1 MNLLRKNYIND
12 KIILNKIWGDS
23 YMEKDLTNEE
33 MEVLRLYKTF
43 SEKAINMLL
52 TSDAEKDIA
61 LLSEPENKEEY
72 TYTKSE
78 VIKNIEIIR
87 KVYSIVLKMFY
98 KETDRVEWKF
108 SILTSLEELNK
119 IKNEMY
125 IDKFMVATENSYLP
139 EDEEINNINMPVII
153 NLIGDKDIPYIN
165 LKDFVQIPT
174 KNKEILIAPFTKVK
188 NVSDQGEKELLNG
201 KTLKFYDVYLEK
213 QSLVKMGKEEKTGL
227 YTYIVTN
234 ADLINEKLQ
243 DCIEMEK
250 RNYKNYNDIR
260 KLEQL
265 LNKYETELEKKE
277 NLDILPEERKEDID
291 NINRVNNE
299 LDSLKDNA
307 SIIFKNRKEDST
319 FITNWKKSVAVYI
332 MSECKEL
339 EEEYIE
345 KEEKQKEI
353 TAIKEEKIEKELKMK
368 QEEQKEEKLDSI
380 EENTKKECTENIEAA
395 EKLINEIKNL
405 ILKQQ
410 NHAKIAGKLGTT
422 YSALNN
428 SFEMKKYAEDLKELL
443 IKIQDKT
450 EEICKSTDRIILDE
464 KLLEI
469 SKVNVQIN
477 TLINYLNN
485 PKVSIGKTKITRFD
499 EMAIV
504 EENELK
510 RGIAQE
516 ILNIRGEAELKKL
529 KDDIEIIEEK
539 SAIKRIIGMITG
551 RNKVDSYMLE
561 QIEVRQNAIRKTL
574 AKKLELSKNYS
585 IHELVAEIEMFREDN
600 EDDELVEN
608 DVATLEALEEN
619 LRRNFIISDSKVA
632 EIIEKKEAK
641 NLPIDLK
648 KVTKQELIEIET
660 YRFLNKYGYDISEE
674 VVEPKYQDTMAS
686 EINRIIEY
694 IESSKILD

>member
-87 KVYSIVLKMFY
+87 KVYSIMLKMFY
-98 KETDRVEWKF
+98 KETDRIEWKF

-125 IDKFMVATENSYLP
+125 IDKFMVATENSYLT

-291 NINRVNNE
+291 NINRVNDE

-410 NHAKIAGKLGTT
+410 NHAKIAGKLETT

>member
-78 VIKNIEIIR
+78 VIKNIETIR
-87 KVYSIVLKMFY
+87 KVYSIMLKMFY
-98 KETDRVEWKF
+98 KKIDRVEWKF

-125 IDKFMVATENSYLP
+125 IDKFMVATENTYLS

-153 NLIGDKDIPYIN
+153 NLIGDKDIPYIG
-165 LKDFVQIPT
+165 LKDFIQIPM

-243 DCIEMEK
+243 NCIEMEK
-250 RNYKNYNDIR
+250 RNYKNYTDIR

-277 NLDILPEERKEDID
+277 SLGISPEDKKEDID

-299 LDSLKDNA
+299 LDNLKDNA
-307 SIIFKNRKEDST
+307 SIIFKNRKEDGT

-339 EEEYIE
+339 EEEDIE
-345 KEEKQKEI
+345 KEEEKKEI
-353 TAIKEEKIEKELKMK
+353 IAIEEKIEEELKMK
-368 QEEQKEEKLDSI
+368 QEEQKEEKLDNI

-428 SFEMKKYAEDLKELL
+428 SFEMKKYAEDLNELL

-529 KDDIEIIEEK
+529 KDDVEIIEEK

-600 EDDELVEN
+600 EDDALVEN
-608 DVATLEALEEN
+608 DVAALEALEEN

-694 IESSKILD
+694 IESSKILN